1 METHSLSTQK
11 DIHLTGGSIV
21 PDFYFSSDEFTF
33 VWDEDKNA
41 ANIRKHRIAFQ
52 TAARVFED
60 DLRLEFP
67 DPEHSGQEERY
78 RTIGLVHDVLTVV
91 YCDRINRKTGNT
103 DIRIIS
109 ARLASPVE
117 RNAYN
122 NNIIG
127 RY

>member
-1 METHSLSTQK
+1 MPNT
-11 DIHLTGGSIV
+11 
-21 PDFYFSSDEFTF
+21 YFSLDELTF
-33 VWDEDKNA
+33 VWDEDKNI
-41 ANIRKHRIAFQ
+41 ANIRKHNIDFR

-67 DPEHSGQEERY
+67 DPEHSADEERY
-78 RTIGLVHDVLTVV
+78 KTIGLVHDVLTVV
-91 YCDRINRKTGNT
+91 YCDRENVSTGNT

-117 RNAYN
+117 RQAYN
-122 NNIIG
+122 NLIFG